1 MTEAKEAE
9 QSFVEKSKSINSE
22 QDALEDTEMR
32 EEERREEM
40 EEAEHEAEP
49 EEDEDEETEE
59 SENEDDE
66 QEKQLKDTLVDV
78 SNNGIKEMHAET
90 SSEKSSDEVHEN
102 NDSPVDTVKDGRD
115 LQAGNAHSNV
125 DEDDPDREASLKI
138 GLVSSRKSTIDD
150 VKGSMG
156 PDVEEDIGVKVDT
169 NESLNHKNAGDE
181 TNIRTHMDASPTSQ
195 SSPSKV
201 EHIDDELK
209 EGTKIEEVPEDVE
222 IKNTSDLFMFDT
234 DTSGGGDAGTKEE
247 QAAFIMELRKFYK
260 ARGLDFKPPK
270 FYGVP
275 LNLLKLW
282 RAVIKLGGY
291 DEATTCKYWRQVGE
305 SFRPPK
311 TCTTISWTF
320 RIFYEK
326 ALLEYERYRASVGAG
341 LPALSAAMGAENQ
354 APGSGRALR
363 DSAARAMQG
372 WHSQRVLDNGEVSD
386 PIIKEKNSIPLSKKE
401 KPLKSLGGILKR
413 KRSPSTDDAI
423 KSVQMKLPNIHS
435 DATVIDI
442 GSPAD
447 WVKINVRATRDC
459 YEVYALVPGLLREEV
474 RVQSDPAG
482 RLVISGEPEN
492 PDNPWNV
499 TPFKKVV
506 SLPSRIDPHQ
516 TSAVVTLHGQLF
528 VRVPF
533 EQYD

>member
-1 MTEAKEAE
+1 MMEAKEAE
-9 QSFVEKSKSINSE
+9 QSCRDKSEFLNNE
-22 QDALEDTEMR
+22 QAAVEDTEMGEEKPR
-32 EEERREEM
+32 EDK
-40 EEAEHEAEP
+40 EEAEDDAEQ

-66 QEKQLKDTLVDV
+66 QEKNLQHNSADV
-78 SNNGIKEMHAET
+78 SNDGRKEMHAET
-90 SSEKSSDEVHEN
+90 SSETNSDEN
-102 NDSPVDTVKDGRD
+102 MDSPVDAVENSRHMQTG
-115 LQAGNAHSNV
+115 NV
-125 DEDDPDREASLKI
+125 DYSVDDGGEASLKF
-138 GLVSSRKSTIDD
+138 GLVSSQKSPISDE
-150 VKGSMG
+150 KGSMR
-156 PDVEEDIGVKVDT
+156 PNVEEDIGMKVDISG
-169 NESLNHKNAGDE
+169 SLNHQSVGDE
-181 TNIRTHMDASPTSQ
+181 IIRTHLVASPNAQ

-201 EHIDDELK
+201 EHMEDEVK
-209 EGTKIEEVPEDVE
+209 DGTKKDEDPANVE
-222 IKNTSDLFMFDT
+222 NRKTSNLFMFDT
-234 DTSGGGDAGTKEE
+234 DTSGGGDAGTEKE
-247 QAAFIMELRKFYK
+247 QAAFMMELHKFHK
-260 ARGLDFKPPK
+260 DRGLDFKPPK

-282 RAVIKLGGY
+282 RAVLKLGGY
-291 DEATTCKYWRQVGE
+291 DEVTACKYWRQVGE

-326 ALLEYERYRASVGAG
+326 ALLEYERYRTSADGIS
-341 LPALSAAMGAENQ
+341 LPTLLVPVGAENQ
-354 APGSGRALR
+354 GPGSGRALR

-372 WHSQRVLDNGEVSD
+372 WHSQRILDNGEVSD
-386 PIIKEKNSIPLSKKE
+386 PIIKEKNSMPLSKKE
-401 KPLKSLGGILKR
+401 KPLKSLGSGGIIKR
-413 KRSPSTDDAI
+413 KNPSSTNDAV
-423 KSVQMKLPNIHS
+423 KSVQMKLPKIHS